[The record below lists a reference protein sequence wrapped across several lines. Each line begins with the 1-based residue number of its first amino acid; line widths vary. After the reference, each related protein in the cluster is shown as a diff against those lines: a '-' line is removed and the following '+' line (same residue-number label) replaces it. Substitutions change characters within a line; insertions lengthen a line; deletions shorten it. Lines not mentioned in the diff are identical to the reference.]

1 MTLRGG
7 VVLMTFLSLIGMG
20 WLSQALSPAQDGKVG
35 RVIRPSPARLKT
47 NPLVRE
53 PAGLP
58 RRPYGP
64 DSRGRGR
71 WPDRARITRARA
83 ADQMPRPAALRFL
96 VLSAAASSPW
106 RLTSASI
113 ARTVL
118 LHRVARARLDHRPG
132 VWRQL
137 ASATAEA
144 CNRS

>member
-7 VVLMTFLSLIGMG
+7 VVLMTFLSLMGMG
-20 WLSQALSPAQDGKVG
+20 WPSQALSPAQDGKAG
-35 RVIRPSPARLKT
+35 RVIWPSPARLKT

-64 DSRGRGR
+64 DSRGRSR

-96 VLSAAASSPW
+96 VLSAVASSPW

-113 ARTVL
+113 GRTVL
-118 LHRVARARLDHRPG
+118 LHRVARARGPPARGL
-132 VWRQL
+132 
-137 ASATAEA
+137 EA
-144 CNRS
+144 ACKRDRRSV

>member
-71 WPDRARITRARA
+71 WPDRARITRARP
-83 ADQMPRPAALRFL
+83 ADQMPRPARG
-96 VLSAAASSPW
+96 P
-106 RLTSASI
+106 T
-113 ARTVL
+113 
-118 LHRVARARLDHRPG
+118 HRHRRPGRARLP
-132 VWRQL
+132 
-137 ASATAEA
+137 
-144 CNRS
+144 

>member
-20 WLSQALSPAQDGKVG
+20 WPARALSPAQDGKVG
-35 RVIRPSPARLKT
+35 RVIWPSPARLKT

-53 PAGLP
+53 LAGLP

-71 WPDRARITRARA
+71 WPDRAMLPRARA
-83 ADQMPRPAALRFL
+83 ADQMPPPAALRFL
-96 VLSAAASSPW
+96 VLSAVVSSPW
-106 RLTSASI
+106 RRTSASI

-118 LHRVARARLDHRPG
+118 LHRAARAREPPARRL
-132 VWRQL
+132 
-137 ASATAEA
+137 EA
-144 CNRS
+144 ARKRDRRSV

>member
-71 WPDRARITRARA
+71 WPDRAMLPRARA
-83 ADQMPRPAALRFL
+83 AAP
-96 VLSAAASSPW
+96 
-106 RLTSASI
+106 
-113 ARTVL
+113 
-118 LHRVARARLDHRPG
+118 ARAGLGHPLGPG
-132 VWRQL
+132 VMEEVGVAVV
-137 ASATAEA
+137 ASNSTTMQVAAP
-144 CNRS
+144 

>member
-20 WLSQALSPAQDGKVG
+20 WPSQALSPAQDGKVG
-35 RVIRPSPARLKT
+35 RVIWPSPARLRT

-53 PAGLP
+53 PAGLR

-83 ADQMPRPAALRFL
+83 
-96 VLSAAASSPW
+96 
-106 RLTSASI
+106 TS
-113 ARTVL
+113 RTIKS
-118 LHRVARARLDHRPG
+118 RARRGCLLVGLRAGGWFAVLNVVD
-132 VWRQL
+132 
-137 ASATAEA
+137 
-144 CNRS
+144 